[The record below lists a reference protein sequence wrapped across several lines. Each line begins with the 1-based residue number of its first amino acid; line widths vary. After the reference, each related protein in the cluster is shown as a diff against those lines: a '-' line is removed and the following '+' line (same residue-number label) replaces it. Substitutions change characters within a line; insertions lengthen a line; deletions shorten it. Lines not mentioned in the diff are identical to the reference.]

1 MGALLSTGPGAA
13 QQLVDTTKGYAVL
26 LNKGKEPLTAGLM
39 DVYGKVRVPFDW
51 HGHCMRILDTARTCW
66 SDPVL
71 LLLPVHSTA
80 TDTSHV
86 SLLPGR
92 LFLGSSGRSAMVTA
106 LCAFCLIQA
115 KPVHMHPALFSPGSL
130 SHRL

>member
-26 LNKGKEPLTAGLM
+26 LKKGKEPLTAGLM

-51 HGHCMRILDTARTCW
+51 HGHCMRILGTACTCW

-71 LLLPVHSTA
+71 LLLPVHSSA
-80 TDTSHV
+80 TDTSQV
-86 SLLPGR
+86 ALLR
-92 LFLGSSGRSAMVTA
+92 
-106 LCAFCLIQA
+106 IQA
-115 KPVHMHPALFSPGSL
+115 MCHSYSFPANCFLAAVGQVQW
-130 SHRL
+130 